1 MTPEQ
6 CYNINTVSPSRYC
19 MRFTIF
25 AKLQVDNGICVIIE
39 STTTFSNMAFGFVL
53 NWGMF

>member
-1 MTPEQ
+1 MGF
-6 CYNINTVSPSRYC
+6 I
-19 MRFTIF
+19 IF
-25 AKLQVDNGICVIIE
+25 AKLQLDNGICVMIE